1 MNDTQDRREADGRRD
16 SRASDGR
23 RDSRASDGGRD
34 SRASDNGGERQD
46 NVNGPGGPCATN
58 SLGRGADTGTPAGQ
72 RRVHI
77 QEVAPRDG
85 FQNESTFVDT
95 QDKIRFIDALSACGY
110 AKIEATSFTSP
121 KAIPALRDAE
131 IVMHE
136 IARRPGVVYTA
147 LVPNVRGA
155 ERALSC
161 GVDEINLVMSVSET
175 HNLANLRMSRDQ
187 SFAQLSD
194 VIDVVRGGGVAI
206 NVSLSTVF
214 GCPMEGD
221 IESYEVFDLMDR
233 FAQKGVDGITLCDTT
248 GMAYPSQ
255 VAQMSRRARSLLP
268 QLELTLHFHNTRGMA
283 LANTMA
289 ALDAGVDRFDAS
301 LGGIGGCPYAPGASG
316 NVCTEELVH
325 MLALDGYD
333 TGVDLD
339 GILAVSGTLPGL
351 IGHDVPSQILK
362 AGTRSRRHPAPCA

>member
-1 MNDTQDRREADGRRD
+1 M
-16 SRASDGR
+16 SRPR
-23 RDSRASDGGRD
+23 
-34 SRASDNGGERQD
+34 
-46 NVNGPGGPCATN
+46 
-58 SLGRGADTGTPAGQ
+58 LY
-72 RRVHI
+72 I

-85 FQNESTFVDT
+85 LQNEARFVET

-161 GVDEINLVMSVSET
+161 GVDEVNLVMSVSET
-175 HNLANLRMSRDQ
+175 HNRANLRMSREE

-194 VIDVVRGGGVAI
+194 IVGAVRASGSAVAV

-221 IESYEVFDLMDR
+221 IDRYEVFELMDR
-233 FAQKGVDGITLCDTT
+233 FAQRGVDGITLCDTT
-248 GMAYPSQ
+248 GMAYPVQ
-255 VAQMSRRARSLLP
+255 VGEIAARARSLFPGLT
-268 QLELTLHFHNTRGMA
+268 LTLHFHNTRGMA
-283 LANTMA
+283 LANTLA

-325 MLALDGYD
+325 MLELQGYD
-333 TGVDLD
+333 TGVNLA
-339 GILAVSGTLPGL
+339 GILAVAETLPGL

-362 AGTRSRRHPAPCA
+362 AGTRERRHPAPCG